1 MSMDNFLS
9 FLQQILTMVEPE
21 NASSV
26 ALAKVALTSVLGLA
40 KSSGK
45 ADAITIRSMMI
56 AEREFEYLVGHKA
69 DYVGVPGEYQKN
81 QVKRQRLAHMI
92 VPSC

>member
-1 MSMDNFLS
+1 MSMDNFLW

-26 ALAKVALTSVLGLA
+26 ASAKAALIAVFGLA

-56 AEREFEYLVGHKA
+56 AEREFEYLVSHKA

>member
-9 FLQQILTMVEPE
+9 FLQQLLTMVEPD

-26 ALAKVALTSVLGLA
+26 ALAKSALTSIFGLA
-40 KSSGK
+40 KTSGK

-56 AEREFEYLVGHKA
+56 AEREFEYLVGHRE
-69 DYVGVPGEYQKN
+69 DYIGKPGEYQKN

>member
-9 FLQQILTMVEPE
+9 FLQQILTMVEPANE
-21 NASSV
+21 SSA
-26 ALAKVALTSVLGLA
+26 ALAKAALTSVLGLA
-40 KSSGK
+40 RSSGK

-56 AEREFEYLVGHKA
+56 AEREFEYLVRHKY
-69 DYVGVPGEYQKN
+69 DYAGVPGEYQKN

>member
-1 MSMDNFLS
+1 MSMNNFLS
-9 FLQQILTMVEPE
+9 FLQQILTMVEPK
-21 NASSV
+21 NAGSM
-26 ALAKVALTSVLGLA
+26 ALAKAALTSIVGLA

-45 ADAITIRSMMI
+45 ADAITIRCMMI
-56 AEREFEYLVGHKA
+56 AEREFEYLVGHRD